1 MLLPEPAGLMAK
13 DTLKQIAE
21 YKTRLAALEK
31 KLHGELAKLP
41 ARFGFKSAD
50 EFLAAFRAATGSK
63 AAARAPKAATGR
75 KARVEITPAI
85 VAKVKELVAGGK
97 TGGDIAESVGISLP
111 SVQNIKRKLGLVKK
125 RG

>member
-1 MLLPEPAGLMAK
+1 MAK

-31 KLHGELAKLP
+31 KLHAELAKLP

-50 EFLAAFRAATGSK
+50 EFLAAFRAATGAKPGAK
-63 AAARAPKAATGR
+63 AKVPAAKSGR
-75 KARVEITPAI
+75 KPRVEITDDM
-85 VAKVKELVAGGK
+85 VAEVKKLVADGK
-97 TGGDIAESVGISLP
+97 TGGEIADKVGISLP
-111 SVQNIKRKLGLVKK
+111 SVQNIKKKLGLVKK